1 MEQYYNVIGLMSG
14 TSVDGLDI
22 AMCSFIKIKDGW
34 KCEILK
40 SKSVDYPE
48 KLRQDLLNS
57 YLMTGIDLKKLDVD
71 FSEFCAKHINDFK
84 SNFHDKIDLISS
96 HGHTVFHQPE
106 NKITLQI
113 GSGEILAKLCCIM
126 VVSDFRPGDVALG
139 GQGAPLVPVGDALLF
154 GQYDSCLNLGGFSN
168 ISYSDVSGKRIA
180 FDISPVNIVLNE
192 LASKKGV
199 LYDDKGKIAASGVVI
214 NDLFEKLEN
223 IDYYKQMPPKSL
235 SREWVEK
242 SIHPLLDEYSDS
254 KIEDLLATFTLHTA
268 KRIAEVLIDR
278 KNVLVTGGG
287 AYNDYLISKI
297 KENTN
302 TEIIIPEKELVDFKE
317 AVVFA
322 FLGLLR
328 YRSEINCLSSVTGA
342 KTDSCCGLISYPSD
356 LFIINHTNN

>member
-1 MEQYYNVIGLMSG
+1 MKQYYNVIGLMSG

-22 AMCSFIKIKDGW
+22 AMCSFIKIKNGW

-40 SKSVDYPE
+40 SKSVVYPE
-48 KLRQDLLNS
+48 ELRQYLLKS
-57 YLMTGIDLKKLDVD
+57 YLLSGINLKKLEIE

-84 SNFHDKIDLISS
+84 SDFNDKIDLISS

-106 NKITLQI
+106 NKLTMQI
-113 GSGEILAKLCCIM
+113 GSGEIIAKLCGIS
-126 VVSDFRPGDVALG
+126 VISDFRSGDVALG
-139 GQGAPLVPVGDALLF
+139 GQGAPLVPIGDALLF

-168 ISYSDVSGKRIA
+168 ISYADTSGKRIA

-192 LASKKGV
+192 LADKIGY
-199 LYDDKGKIAASGVVI
+199 LFDDKGKIAASGNVI
-214 NDLFEKLEN
+214 DDLFEKLEN

-242 SIHPLLDEYSDS
+242 SIHPLLDEYSES

-268 KRIAEVLIDR
+268 RRITDILMGK
-278 KNVLVTGGG
+278 KNVLITGGG

-342 KTDSCCGLISYPSD
+342 KTDSCCGIISYPSD